1 MRVFWWLFDRLA
13 TNSHS
18 IVDRMA
24 GASLK
29 IIPIFQALD
38 GIRQA
43 KGIFR
48 TNLMPIN
55 AVLGWRLDIGSS
67 DQVGLSSRRWAV
79 KEKTEVAHNCLICA
93 ARRDGLCSDFSPAML
108 GKMKQFKS
116 GDRKISSGA
125 DLFAPGDVCN
135 AIYNLLDGW
144 AFRYNLLEDGRRQI
158 LDFALPGAVLGFH
171 PERGGRTTYGV
182 QALTDIELCIIPHE
196 NLAPLSREAPE
207 MGMRLA
213 RLVSRD
219 RSLAYDH
226 LTSVG
231 RQSARERVAH
241 LLLELFIRYRADW
254 PGQRSEE
261 MRLPLT
267 QEHIGDATGLTSV
280 HVNRVLSDLRDEGII
295 DFHYR
300 RLRVLNPDRLVE
312 VAEVD
317 PSLAAM
323 WIRKADRLCATSA
336 RQAEQAA
343 QRPAAKMD
351 QSRQQG
357 TQMREMRRF

>member
-1 MRVFWWLFDRLA
+1 M
-13 TNSHS
+13 
-18 IVDRMA
+18 
-24 GASLK
+24 
-29 IIPIFQALD
+29 
-38 GIRQA
+38 
-43 KGIFR
+43 KG
-48 TNLMPIN
+48 
-55 AVLGWRLDIGSS
+55 
-67 DQVGLSSRRWAV
+67 
-79 KEKTEVAHNCLICA
+79 KTEVAHNCLVCA
-93 ARRDGLCSDFSPAML
+93 ARRDGLCSEFSPAVL
-108 GKMKQFKS
+108 GNMKRFKS
-116 GDRKISSGA
+116 GDRKIPSGT

-135 AIYNLLDGW
+135 AIYNLVDGW
-144 AFRYNLLEDGRRQI
+144 AFRYSLLEDGRRQI
-158 LDFALPGAVLGFH
+158 VDFALPGAVLGFH
-171 PERGGRTTYGV
+171 PERGSRATYGV
-182 QALTDIELCIIPHE
+182 QALTDIAVCIIPHE
-196 NLAPLSREAPE
+196 NLAPLSREVPG

-213 RLVSRD
+213 YLVSRD

-261 MRLPLT
+261 LRLPLT

-323 WIRKADRLCATSA
+323 WIRKAERLCAASV
-336 RQAEQAA
+336 RQAEHAA
-343 QRPAAKMD
+343 QRPTARMD
-351 QSRQQG
+351 KDRPLG